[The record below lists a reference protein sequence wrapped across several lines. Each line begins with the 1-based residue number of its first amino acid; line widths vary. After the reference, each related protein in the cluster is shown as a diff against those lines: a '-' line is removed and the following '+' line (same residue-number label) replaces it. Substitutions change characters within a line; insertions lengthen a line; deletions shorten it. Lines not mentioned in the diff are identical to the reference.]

1 MIHPENADAAI
12 DQLMMIVSDLGN
24 EAASLAETAVAEPI
38 DLRLA
43 RLEAFGSS
51 IVSVAGAARVILH
64 FRKET
69 RRPLAEDWTSV
80 ATGA

>member
-12 DQLMMIVSDLGN
+12 DQLMMIVADLGN
-24 EAASLAETAVAEPI
+24 EAASLAETAVTELV

-43 RLEAFGSS
+43 RLESFGAG
-51 IVSVAGAARVILH
+51 IVSVAGAARAILS
-64 FRKET
+64 FRKES
-69 RRPLAEDWTSV
+69 RRPLAEDSTSV

>member
-24 EAASLAETAVAEPI
+24 EAASLAETAVTEPT

-43 RLEAFGSS
+43 RLEAFGAG
-51 IVSVAGAARVILH
+51 IVSVAGAAREILR
-64 FRKET
+64 FRKEW
-69 RRPLAEDWTSV
+69 RRPLAEDWTST

>member
-24 EAASLAETAVAEPI
+24 EAAALAETAVTEPA

-43 RLEAFGSS
+43 RLESFGAG
-51 IVSVAGAARVILH
+51 IVAVAGAARVILR

-69 RRPLAEDWTSV
+69 PRPRTEDWTST

>member
-1 MIHPENADAAI
+1 MIHAENAYAAI

-43 RLEAFGSS
+43 RLEAFGAG
-51 IVSVAGAARVILH
+51 IVSVAGAARAILH
-64 FRKET
+64 FRKES
-69 RRPLAEDWTSV
+69 RRSQAEDWTSV

>member
-24 EAASLAETAVAEPI
+24 EAAALAETAVTESA

-43 RLEAFGSS
+43 RLESFGAG
-51 IVSVAGAARVILH
+51 IVAVAGAARMILR
-64 FRKET
+64 FRKEICPPRT
-69 RRPLAEDWTSV
+69 EDWTST

>member
-24 EAASLAETAVAEPI
+24 EAASLAETAVTEPT

-43 RLEAFGSS
+43 RLESFGAA
-51 IVSVAGAARVILH
+51 IVAVAGAARAILC

-69 RRPLAEDWTSV
+69 RPPRTGDWTST